1 MGDDDHSALA
11 CDIFPDLATCMAD
24 CLGVKTGDP
33 ECDAAIIVT
42 HHCVTMQNCDDLA
55 KTLYDQMFGD
65 CSDERMAEDV
75 VCM

>member
-1 MGDDDHSALA
+1 
-11 CDIFPDLATCMAD
+11 
-24 CLGVKTGDP
+24 
-33 ECDAAIIVT
+33 
-42 HHCVTMQNCDDLA
+42 MQNCDDLA